1 MVINKNSNKFNIKKV
16 LLPLLFVPFFI
27 CAFTLS
33 KSSKERLPQQKMV
46 LDSVITD
53 LSKIEWDEVRSLSA
67 KDGELSGNLKNG
79 DIIIISRKAY
89 LKYAKENNKIYTD
102 YDKMFTVMEI
112 YPEYPGGERAWLK
125 YLNNNLNYPDKAL
138 NKNIDHRVI
147 IQFNVDVEGNISN
160 IKPLYTDSDDFV
172 KEAMKTVKESGK
184 WNPAIQNFRI
194 VNALVTKLI
203 VFKGVHEG

>member
-1 MVINKNSNKFNIKKV
+1 MVINTKNNKLSNKKV
-16 LLPLLFVPFFI
+16 LLSLLFVPFFI
-27 CAFTLS
+27 CAFTF

-46 LDSVITD
+46 SDSVITD
-53 LSKIEWDEVRSLSA
+53 LSEIKWDEVRSLSA

-79 DIIIISRKAY
+79 DSIIISRKAY
-89 LKYAKENNKIYTD
+89 LKYAKRNNKIYTD

-125 YLNNNLNYPDKAL
+125 YLNDNLHYPDKAL

-160 IKPLYTDSDDFV
+160 IKPLYNDSDDFV
-172 KEAMKTVKESGK
+172 KEAIKTVRESGK

-203 VFKGVHEG
+203 VFKGVNES